1 MWKDW
6 LALSKREQK
15 GFVVLSTILI
25 SIIVFY
31 LLVPLLFSSSQQ
43 KGEETDS
50 ALINWIDSLNTINS
64 EQVISKPDSFFF
76 FDPNEVSI
84 SKLQKLG
91 INGYALINWLKFREY
106 GNRFTTPEDV
116 LKIYSIDSTL
126 AFNLMPY
133 IRFNQL
139 AEKSKKQE
147 WEFRQQNKTVSV
159 SKVDNYSHKRYVSE
173 TNKSEDLFVIEI
185 NSADTA
191 EFAVLKGIGPVLSK
205 RIVLYRKALGGFC
218 DVEQLK
224 EVYGMPPNT
233 IDENRKYLSVDSLA
247 IRRVNINKVSLRRL
261 KNHPYIGFYLAKAI
275 IEYRRKN
282 DLIKSIDEVV
292 SFKEVKPEFKN
303 KLAVYLCVE

>member
-6 LALSKREQK
+6 LSLSKREQK

-25 SIIVFY
+25 SIIAFY
-31 LLVPLLFSSSQQ
+31 LLVPLLFTPSQH
-43 KGEETDS
+43 KGEETDR
-50 ALINWIDSLNTINS
+50 ALINWIDSVNTINS
-64 EQVISKPDSFFF
+64 EPAISMPDSFFF

-91 INGYALINWLKFREY
+91 VKGYALINWLKFREY
-106 GNRFTTPEDV
+106 GNRFTTPDDV

-126 AFNLMPY
+126 AYSLMPY
-133 IRFNQL
+133 IRFNQI
-139 AEKSKKQE
+139 AEKSKTQQLQFTKQH
-147 WEFRQQNKTVSV
+147 TSVSV
-159 SKVDNYSHKRYVSE
+159 SKVDNHSSKRYVSE
-173 TNKSEDLFVIEI
+173 INKNEDLFVIEI

-191 EFAVLKGIGPVLSK
+191 EFTVLNGIGPVLSS

-233 IDENRKYLSVDSLA
+233 IDKNRKYLTVDSLS
-247 IRRVNINKVSLRRL
+247 IRRININKVSLRRL

-282 DLIKSIDEVV
+282 DFIKSVDEII
-292 SFKEVKPEFKN
+292 SFKEVKPEHEN
-303 KLAVYLCVE
+303 KLAVYLYVE